1 MPALYDIFVWFF
13 LYAFLGWCTE
23 VVYAAAVTGRF
34 VNRGFLC
41 GPVCPIYGFGMVA
54 VLTLLRPVQDNLL
67 LLFLGSVVLTTVL
80 EFLVGWLTETLL
92 HERLWDYS
100 NVPFNIKGYVCL
112 KFSLAWGLGCLL
124 LIKVI
129 HPVLMKP
136 ISWIPHTVGW
146 WILGVF
152 SVIILTDLV
161 LTGIEAMKISKRI
174 RAAEELERMLR
185 EVSDGIG
192 ENLSGG
198 VLAVR
203 RHLPEWEEKWNTL
216 RESRPEAAA
225 RLREKWASCAKLF
238 EHEGFT
244 RRRLL
249 KAFPRLQESRLR
261 ARMLQLQT
269 LFKRTEAEKKPEDAP
284 ADTADNAPAK

>member
-1 MPALYDIFVWFF
+1 MPALYDILVWFF

-23 VVYAAAVTGRF
+23 VVYAAAVSGKF

-136 ISWIPHTVGW
+136 IGWIPHTVGW
-146 WILGVF
+146 WILGAF
-152 SVIILTDLV
+152 SAIILTDLV
-161 LTGIEAMKISKRI
+161 LTGIEAMKISKRF
-174 RAAEELERMLR
+174 RAAEELERLLR
-185 EVSDGIG
+185 DASDGIG
-192 ENLSGG
+192 ENLSVG
-198 VLAVR
+198 VLALR
-203 RHLPEWEEKWNTL
+203 RRLPEWEEKWNAI
-216 RESRPEAAA
+216 RESRPEAAE
-225 RLREKWASCAKLF
+225 RLREKWNSYAKLF
-238 EHEGFT
+238 EHESFT
-244 RRRLL
+244 HRRLL
-249 KAFPRLQESRLR
+249 KAFPHLWESPLRRRVLRLR
-261 ARMLQLQT
+261 D
-269 LFKRTEAEKKPEDAP
+269 LFRP
-284 ADTADNAPAK
+284 ADADGKTPETAEPPEK

>member
-23 VVYAAAVTGRF
+23 VVYAAAVMGKF

-112 KFSLAWGLGCLL
+112 KFSLVWGLGCLL

-174 RAAEELERMLR
+174 RTAEELERMLR

-225 RLREKWASCAKLF
+225 RLREKWASYAKLF

-269 LFKRTEAEKKPEDAP
+269 LFKRTEAEKKPEDTP

>member
-1 MPALYDIFVWFF
+1 MPGWYDILTWFF

-23 VVYAAAVTGRF
+23 VVYAAAVTGKF

-67 LLFLGSVVLTTVL
+67 LLFLGAVGLTTAL
-80 EFLVGWLTETLL
+80 EYLVGWLAETVL

-100 NVPFNIKGYVCL
+100 DVPFNIKGYVCL
-112 KFSLAWGLGCLL
+112 KFSLLWGLGCLL

-136 ISWIPHTVGW
+136 IGWIPHAVGW
-146 WILGVF
+146 WLLGLF
-152 SVIILTDLV
+152 CAAILTDFV
-161 LTGIEAMKISKRI
+161 LTGVEALKISKRF

-192 ENLSGG
+192 ENLSFG
-198 VLAVR
+198 VLAMR
-203 RHLPEWEEKWNTL
+203 KHWPEWEEKWKAI
-216 RESRPEAAA
+216 REKRPEAAA
-225 RLREKWASCAKLF
+225 RLREKWESCARLF

-249 KAFPRLQESRLR
+249 KAFPQLQKSRLR
-261 ARMLQLQT
+261 ARVLHLRT
-269 LFKRTEAEKKPEDAP
+269 LFGHTDS
-284 ADTADNAPAK
+284 ADETSADESVEQQP